1 MSGTELLIVLA
12 AIVVGATIMGVLGF
26 GFALVATPVMLLFVE
41 PKSAVVTI
49 NAVTSITALLVLF
62 QTRRHLKLR
71 LAGGMSL
78 GGLLTVPLGVLALDS
93 ADSTVLRMIV
103 AVIILVL
110 AVLLVSNVTLPF
122 SKNPVSGPVL
132 GFLAALA
139 VTTLSVGGP
148 LVALYALSQRWRP
161 LTTRA
166 SLAFYFILFQTAAL
180 ASYAMAG
187 LITRDTVANVG
198 LLLPGLLVGFG
209 LATILAGRM
218 NPQVFRYAAT
228 AVIILAGLVLLGREA
243 LRV

>member
-1 MSGTELLIVLA
+1 MSGPELLIVLA

-78 GGLLTVPLGVLALDS
+78 GGLLAVPLGVLALDS

-103 AVIILVL
+103 AVIVLVL

-148 LVALYALSQRWRP
+148 LVALDACRSDGAL
-161 LTTRA
+161 
-166 SLAFYFILFQTAAL
+166 
-180 ASYAMAG
+180 
-187 LITRDTVANVG
+187 
-198 LLLPGLLVGFG
+198 
-209 LATILAGRM
+209 
-218 NPQVFRYAAT
+218 
-228 AVIILAGLVLLGREA
+228 
-243 LRV
+243 

>member
-1 MSGTELLIVLA
+1 MSGPELLIVLA

-78 GGLLTVPLGVLALDS
+78 GGL
-93 ADSTVLRMIV
+93 
-103 AVIILVL
+103 
-110 AVLLVSNVTLPF
+110 
-122 SKNPVSGPVL
+122 
-132 GFLAALA
+132 
-139 VTTLSVGGP
+139 
-148 LVALYALSQRWRP
+148 